1 MKEKES
7 LAKREQDLHEQD
19 KVTSGELDAASELLN
34 TTYEKTDEVLFFVSV
49 DKSSIWVG
57 KMMLEKANTAYV
69 EALKKLDKIR
79 EKQKKIGTTSQTFH
93 IFKKF

>member
-1 MKEKES
+1 
-7 LAKREQDLHEQD
+7 
-19 KVTSGELDAASELLN
+19 
-34 TTYEKTDEVLFFVSV
+34 
-49 DKSSIWVG
+49 
-57 KMMLEKANTAYV
+57 MMLEKANTAYV